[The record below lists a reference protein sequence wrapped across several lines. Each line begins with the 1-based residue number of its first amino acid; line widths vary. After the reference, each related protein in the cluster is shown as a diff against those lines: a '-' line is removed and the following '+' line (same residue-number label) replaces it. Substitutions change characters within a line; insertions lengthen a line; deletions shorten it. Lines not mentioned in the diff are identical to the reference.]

1 MNNGTLRV
9 KTTRTTFG
17 WSYAVVNAAG
27 QTMVTRRGY
36 STDSAARAAG
46 FAAADAL
53 APVDPPSRYTYLPEP
68 TEVPTKIRDQVAGWR
83 TLFR

>member
-1 MNNGTLRV
+1 MNNGSLRV
-9 KTTRTTFG
+9 KTTRTASG
-17 WSYAVVNAAG
+17 WSYAVMNAAG

-36 STDSAARAAG
+36 PTDSAARAAG
-46 FAAADAL
+46 RAAADAL

-68 TEVPTKIRDQVAGWR
+68 TEIPTKTRDQVAGWR